1 MKQTDD
7 QIGHFLLRVCWIT
20 VVCALLWGGFW
31 IATHYL
37 LPFVL
42 GFLIAWLLK
51 PLIVRISTLLRIRRK
66 FTGMA
71 VTLLLYLLLAGLVW
85 WTGAVLI
92 GQTIRF
98 LQQFPSW
105 WQELWQGKLQSLWEG
120 FQLQANRV
128 LERMNITGLSGLWEA
143 GGQQLSNFLSS
154 LWERGIQG
162 FADFAAALPSFLF
175 TLTVTVLASLF
186 ITMDYKNI
194 SAFLARQIPEKYC
207 RWIGETK
214 VNLLQ
219 TMGRMCKAY
228 LILMLVTFGE
238 LFISLLLLRVENALL
253 VSAVIA
259 LADMLP
265 LIGTGGI
272 MVPWVILEL
281 VQGNYF
287 LAAGLAV
294 SYAIVSLVRSILEPK
309 ILGRQVGLHPVVA
322 LFSMYT
328 GVRLFGI
335 WGLLFMPLLVLTVKD
350 LNDTGKIPLW
360 KTAPKASEPSGADT
374 GKRKRE

>member
-1 MKQTDD
+1 MKQSDD
-7 QIGHFLLRVCWIT
+7 QMGHFLLRVAWIG
-20 VVCALLWGGFW
+20 VVCLLLWAGFW
-31 IATHYL
+31 VATHYL

-51 PLIVRISTLLRIRRK
+51 PLIVLTSALFKIRRK

-71 VTLLLYLLLAGLVW
+71 VTAAALPAAGRPAVVDW
-85 WTGAVLI
+85 SGAHRTDDPFFQAV
-92 GQTIRF
+92 
-98 LQQFPSW
+98 PPW
-105 WQELWQGKLQSLWEG
+105 WQELWQGKLQPLWEG
-120 FQLQANRV
+120 FQLQANRL
-128 LERMNITGLSGLWEA
+128 LERMDIPELSGLWETGA
-143 GGQQLSNFLSS
+143 DQLSAFLSG
-154 LWERGIQG
+154 LWEKGIG
-162 FADFAAALPSFLF
+162 AFADFVAALPSFLF
-175 TLTVTVLASLF
+175 TLTVTILASLF

-194 SAFLARQIPEKYC
+194 AAFLARQLPEKYC

-219 TMGRMCKAY
+219 TMGGMCKAY

-238 LFISLLLLRVENALL
+238 LFVSLLLLQVENALL
-253 VSAVIA
+253 ISAVISI
-259 LADMLP
+259 ADLLP

-272 MVPWVILEL
+272 MVPWVLLEL

-294 SYAIVSLVRSILEPK
+294 SYAIISLVRSILEPK

-328 GVRLFGI
+328 GVKLFGF
-335 WGLLFMPLLVLTVKD
+335 WGLLLMPLLVLTIKD
-350 LNDTGKIPLW
+350 LNDTGKISLW
-360 KTAPKASEPSGADT
+360 KTAPKKGGPLGPV
-374 GKRKRE
+374 GKG

>member
-1 MKQTDD
+1 MKQSDD
-7 QIGHFLLRVCWIT
+7 QMGHFLLRVAWIG
-20 VVCALLWGGFW
+20 VVCLLLWAGFW
-31 IATHYL
+31 VATHYL

-51 PLIVRISTLLRIRRK
+51 PLIVRISALFKIRRK

-71 VTLLLYLLLAGLVW
+71 VTLLLYLLLAGLLW
-85 WTGAVLI
+85 WTGAALI
-92 GQTIRF
+92 GQMIRF
-98 LQQFPSW
+98 FRQFPPW
-105 WQELWQGKLQSLWEG
+105 WQELWQGKLQPLWEG
-120 FQLQANRV
+120 FQFQANRL
-128 LERMNITGLSGLWEA
+128 LERMDIPELSGLWETGA
-143 GGQQLSNFLSS
+143 DQLSAFLSG
-154 LWERGIQG
+154 LWEKGIG
-162 FADFAAALPSFLF
+162 AFADFVAALPSFLF
-175 TLTVTVLASLF
+175 TLTVTILASLL

-194 SAFLARQIPEKYC
+194 AAFLARQLPEKYC

-219 TMGRMCKAY
+219 TMGGMCKAY

-238 LFISLLLLRVENALL
+238 LFVSLLLLRVENALL
-253 VSAVIA
+253 ISAVISI
-259 LADMLP
+259 ADLLP

-272 MVPWVILEL
+272 MVPWVLLEL

-294 SYAIVSLVRSILEPK
+294 SYAIISLVRSILEPK

-328 GVRLFGI
+328 GVKLFGF
-335 WGLLFMPLLVLTVKD
+335 WGLLLMPLLVLTIKD
-350 LNDTGKIPLW
+350 LNDTGKISLW
-360 KTAPKASEPSGADT
+360 KTAPKKGGPLGPV
-374 GKRKRE
+374 GKG